1 MTHRLANKVAVVTG
15 GTSGIGFATAKH
27 FVAEGAFVFFTGRRP
42 EALAQ
47 AEKAL
52 GANAIGVRG
61 DVANLADLDR
71 LYDTVSA
78 KKGRIDVLFAN
89 AGVGKLAPL
98 GEITEA
104 QFDLTFGT
112 NVRGMLFSVQKA
124 LPLMSRGSSIVL
136 NASTASTV
144 GTPSFS
150 VYCASKA
157 AVRSFARN
165 WILDLKGRD
174 IRVNA
179 ISPGVVPTPGY
190 ELLGLSAEQIEGF
203 VNVQK
208 DTIPLGRV
216 GTVDEIARAVVFL
229 HRMRVPS
236 STASNSSLTEGWR
249 RFDARMSGLS
259 AGGSN
264 RNRSQHAAGE
274 QCKLIELRSFPRRRE
289 PV

>member
-1 MTHRLANKVAVVTG
+1 MSNRLANKVAVVTG
-15 GTSGIGFATAKH
+15 GTSGIGFATARR
-27 FVAEGAFVFFTGRRP
+27 FVSEGAFVFFTGRRTD
-42 EALAQ
+42 ALAEAQ
-47 AEKAL
+47 KAL
-52 GANAIGVRG
+52 GVNAIGVRG
-61 DVANLADLDR
+61 DVADLADLDH

-78 KKGRIDVLFAN
+78 MKGRIDILFAN

-98 GEITEA
+98 GEITEE
-104 QFDLTFGT
+104 QFDVTFGT
-112 NVRGMLFSVQKA
+112 NVRGMLFTVQKA

-179 ISPGVVPTPGY
+179 VSPGVVPTPGY

-208 DTIPLGRV
+208 DTIPMGRV

-229 HRMRVPS
+229 AS
-236 STASNSSLTEGWR
+236 EESTFVDG
-249 RFDARMSGLS
+249 
-259 AGGSN
+259 
-264 RNRSQHAAGE
+264 
-274 QCKLIELRSFPRRRE
+274 IELF
-289 PV
+289 VDGGMAQI